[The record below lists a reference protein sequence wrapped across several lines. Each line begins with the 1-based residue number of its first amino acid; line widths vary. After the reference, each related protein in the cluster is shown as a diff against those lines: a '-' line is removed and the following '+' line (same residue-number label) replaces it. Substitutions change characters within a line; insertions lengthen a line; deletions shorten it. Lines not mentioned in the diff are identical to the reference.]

1 MYCVKLEWQDVD
13 IIIWLI
19 NYADPSGAL
28 WKPLIDKIKMQCESN
43 EWQVAAHYMPD
54 GSMMEWAYNMEWM
67 QMPLQNPMQ
76 SLQWEETL
84 PPMSMEN
91 EEDNWLI
98 QSS

>member
-1 MYCVKLEWQDVD
+1 
-13 IIIWLI
+13 
-19 NYADPSGAL
+19 
-28 WKPLIDKIKMQCESN
+28 
-43 EWQVAAHYMPD
+43 MPD
-54 GSMMEWAYNMEWM
+54 GSMMEWAYSMEWM